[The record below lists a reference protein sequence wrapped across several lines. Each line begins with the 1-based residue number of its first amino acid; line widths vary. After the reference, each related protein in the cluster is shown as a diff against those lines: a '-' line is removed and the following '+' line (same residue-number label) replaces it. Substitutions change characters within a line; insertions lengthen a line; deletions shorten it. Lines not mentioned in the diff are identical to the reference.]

1 MQQIYSYNHNTC
13 LSSYLK
19 TFQTRM
25 EAILSYDDEVND
37 QEDVDNVLDGIIETF
52 EVDKHGYVISEVRGM
67 MNQSLA
73 DKGIG

>member
-1 MQQIYSYNHNTC
+1 
-13 LSSYLK
+13 
-19 TFQTRM
+19 M

-73 DKGIG
+73 DKGIGEICKSFLFSVFWSTICYCLNCF